1 MRLQFKILNWTPHPS
16 FRNGATIFNPFK
28 NPMKVIWCNI
38 DIKIIA
44 RCIRTHFPLFIFILL
59 CSVSFEGAI
68 ITELNIKRVFFLC
81 RFSLNCNVIGAS
93 LFFTTLH
100 AAFFNTAAIT
110 PSDDDGFD
118 EVLEEV

>member
-1 MRLQFKILNWTPHPS
+1 MVPLTPLLEM
-16 FRNGATIFNPFK
+16 GQPFSTPLK
-28 NPMKVIWCNI
+28 NPIKVIWCNI

-44 RCIRTHFPLFIFILL
+44 RCIRTYFPLFIFILL
-59 CSVSFEGAI
+59 CSVSFYGAI

-81 RFSLNCNVIGAS
+81 RFSSNCNVIGAS